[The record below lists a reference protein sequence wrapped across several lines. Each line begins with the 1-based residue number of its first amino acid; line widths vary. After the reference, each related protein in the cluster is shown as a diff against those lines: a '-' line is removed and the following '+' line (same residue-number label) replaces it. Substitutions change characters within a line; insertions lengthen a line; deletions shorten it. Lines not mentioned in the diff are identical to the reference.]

1 MNEFDR
7 KKFVVYEQSLA
18 RFVDYLRKYSYE
30 IKEEIH
36 GNRSYIKSNSD
47 DLSGLIDMSE
57 KIESDLKQIHIDL
70 NHQNSNM
77 DQFRTEI
84 RTSLERGFTELR
96 ERIKKLKNGEEVK
109 VIKDFDE
116 LSVEGMKEYIKKLK
130 PWELQTLK
138 RYFPD
143 DKKDV
148 ETKKLPD
155 EEPLRFTKAKE
166 ITDGPGPILIPV
178 DMSGKEPEFCR
189 RKNDPKFDGPIFSK
203 PGDNTITIPKIKG
216 KMLNFFGIG
225 RLRVEL

>member
-96 ERIKKLKNGEEVK
+96 ERIKL
-109 VIKDFDE
+109 
-116 LSVEGMKEYIKKLK
+116 L
-130 PWELQTLK
+130 
-138 RYFPD
+138 
-143 DKKDV
+143 
-148 ETKKLPD
+148 
-155 EEPLRFTKAKE
+155 
-166 ITDGPGPILIPV
+166 
-178 DMSGKEPEFCR
+178 GKEPKDEINSRNEALTFISGLETSEI
-189 RKNDPKFDGPIFSK
+189 NYMI
-203 PGDNTITIPKIKG
+203 
-216 KMLNFFGIG
+216 
-225 RLRVEL
+225 ELLEKDKT